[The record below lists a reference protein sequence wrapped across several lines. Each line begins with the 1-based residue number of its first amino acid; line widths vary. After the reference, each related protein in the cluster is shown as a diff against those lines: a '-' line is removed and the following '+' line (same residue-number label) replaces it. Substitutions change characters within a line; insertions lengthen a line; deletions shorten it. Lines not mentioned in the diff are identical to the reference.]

1 MYRPEGLRA
10 RHALRPG
17 ADTVSP
23 VTAIRIVI
31 GVVITAIVVVA
42 LVPMLALV
50 DLAGG
55 GTGLGLCQDG
65 LASCHTSYFDGP
77 ELLAMLVIVLA
88 LLLMLLRAAFH
99 VRSLIQERRDAE
111 AIENHP

>member
-1 MYRPEGLRA
+1 MP
-10 RHALRPG
+10 
-17 ADTVSP
+17 DTFLH

-31 GVVITAIVVVA
+31 GVVIAAIAGVA
-42 LVPMLALV
+42 LVPMLALL

-55 GTGLGLCQDG
+55 GDGLGLCGAG

-77 ELLAMLVIVLA
+77 ELLGMLVLVLF

-99 VRSLIQERRDAE
+99 VRSLIQERRNASALTSSVSGGDRLAGR
-111 AIENHP
+111 